1 MAILEL
7 TADDFGQWGC
17 HLILTNGQKIKKE
30 KENTLFITNKHESLV
45 INNPESEDNSKY
57 DHKRKDVSS
66 ESRDATPNVKHIQTN
81 SKSANPKRSFIS
93 TSFQSTSFEP
103 NKDVLQHKRKIS
115 SNQFITKNFRRAENT
130 HQQGKLDDI
139 TIDINDG
146 IEEYDNNGD
155 SQSNPLQSESAEVG
169 DFDHVE
175 NNSYTSNEKG
185 VSSGYSF
192 KSKIGK
198 FQESHIERP
207 KQLETLKK
215 IKLQRRKVGF
225 EENLVNS
232 VTDSNLYDERIHND
246 DYDPVFDEQYH
257 AKRGKQKLVQK
268 RNLHSIEDNE
278 KCIHF
283 KLSIIFLLVTHIYFF
298 KAHLYQL
305 KNNAKG

>member
-1 MAILEL
+1 M
-7 TADDFGQWGC
+7 
-17 HLILTNGQKIKKE
+17 LTNGQKIKKE

-45 INNPESEDNSKY
+45 INNPDSEDNSKY

-66 ESRDATPNVKHIQTN
+66 ENRDATPNVRHIQTN
-81 SKSANPKRSFIS
+81 SKSANPKRRFIS
-93 TSFQSTSFEP
+93 TSFQSTSFDP
-103 NKDVLQHKRKIS
+103 NKDVLQHKRKIK
-115 SNQFITKNFRRAENT
+115 SNQFITKNFGRAKNT
-130 HQQGKLDDI
+130 QQGKLDDI

-207 KQLETLKK
+207 KQLE
-215 IKLQRRKVGF
+215 IRLQKRKVGF

-232 VTDSNLYDERIHND
+232 VTDSNLYYVEEMIHND
-246 DYDPVFDEQYH
+246 EHDPVFAEQYH
-257 AKRGKQKLVQK
+257 AKRGKQKLVQN

-298 KAHLYQL
+298 
-305 KNNAKG
+305 

>member
-7 TADDFGQWGC
+7 TAADFGQWGC

-45 INNPESEDNSKY
+45 INNPDSEDNSKY

-66 ESRDATPNVKHIQTN
+66 ENRDATPNVRNIQTN
-81 SKSANPKRSFIS
+81 SKSANPKRRFIS

-103 NKDVLQHKRKIS
+103 NKDVLQHKRKIK
-115 SNQFITKNFRRAENT
+115 SNQFITKNFGRAKNT
-130 HQQGKLDDI
+130 QQGKLDDI

-146 IEEYDNNGD
+146 IEEYENNGD

-207 KQLETLKK
+207 KQLE
-215 IKLQRRKVGF
+215 IRLQKRKVGF

-232 VTDSNLYDERIHND
+232 VTDSNLYYEEMIHDDEHA
-246 DYDPVFDEQYH
+246 PVFDEQYH
-257 AKRGKQKLVQK
+257 AKRGKQKLVQN

-298 KAHLYQL
+298 KARLYQL